1 MPDYSVHTQSAAT
14 GHSSPAAEA
23 VLRYQQQQQHQ
34 QQHDHNCQHQHA
46 IPVSGMGAILV
57 VSPHPDDETLGCG
70 GLIALCA
77 RAQHPVSV
85 LAMTNGEASHPGD
98 QIWQHKLGQIRQ
110 QEQLNALK
118 TLGVPN
124 PDVISLA
131 LPDGGLD
138 RLRGDKT
145 NAISALIEESMK
157 SRNIKTLFLPAIDDC
172 HNDHQETARLLARI
186 ATNYP
191 AKFIFSYQIWP
202 PVTRSAQVSSNE
214 AAYALDIA
222 QVLTL
227 KKQAIEEFRSQL
239 GDIEPAHTEG
249 FRIPQVLLEKKLEA
263 HESYALIQNVF
274 AWSR

>member
-1 MPDYSVHTQSAAT
+1 M
-14 GHSSPAAEA
+14 
-23 VLRYQQQQQHQ
+23 
-34 QQHDHNCQHQHA
+34 
-46 IPVSGMGAILV
+46 VSELGAILV
-57 VSPHPDDETLGCG
+57 VAPHPDDETLGCG

-110 QEQLNALK
+110 QEQRNALK

-138 RLRGDKT
+138 RLSGDKSRE
-145 NAISALIEESMK
+145 ISALIEAKMK
-157 SRNIKTLFLPAIDDC
+157 PRNIKTLFLPAIDDC
-172 HNDHQETARLLARI
+172 HNDHQETARLLAKI

-191 AKFIFSYQIWP
+191 VKFVFSYQIWP
-202 PVTRSAQVSSNE
+202 PATRSAPVSSNE
-214 AAYALDIA
+214 VAYKLDIA

-239 GDIEPAHTEG
+239 GDIEPARTEG

-263 HESYALIQNVF
+263 HESYALIRNVF